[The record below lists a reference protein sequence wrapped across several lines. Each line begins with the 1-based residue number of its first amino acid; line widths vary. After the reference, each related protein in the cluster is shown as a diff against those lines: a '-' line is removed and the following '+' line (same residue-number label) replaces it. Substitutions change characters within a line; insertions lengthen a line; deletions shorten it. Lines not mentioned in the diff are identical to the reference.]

1 MAYCWPIRTQNLLN
15 PTLPRDSYVITEL
28 TYIHVFNMFTLKEK
42 QWRREVVSV
51 QVKEFFN
58 AQCFEKLS
66 RSCFCNFIS
75 ADLTIFGEYVQSET
89 FPLRQRTLT
98 FAIME
103 NEHIT
108 TCVLNAF
115 LSYTAVIL
123 NCLTIRALTKLSS
136 LPRPLKTLLLSLA
149 VSDLGVGLMV
159 QPSYIAT
166 LVMEMEQKTENNPA
180 YNITYKFYVFT
191 VNLFGYA
198 SLFGV
203 TFLSLDRFLAVYLH
217 LRYQELVTHK
227 RVVVVMVSKWV
238 FSAVLSFLRLWI
250 PTRVS
255 FIIFAII
262 SLSLL
267 LTTTPINYKIYV
279 SGRHHA
285 NQIQALQVQP
295 TANQS
300 DEAGTRNIAG
310 WRKFAFGTLL
320 VYLAFLVC
328 YLPNFCF
335 LIVYLISGPS
345 SSTTVLDLFSSTL
358 LFLNSTLNPLIYC
371 WKMRRIRL
379 TILTI
384 LRNIF
389 QRWQT
394 IIVDKKQSLKL

>member
-1 MAYCWPIRTQNLLN
+1 M
-15 PTLPRDSYVITEL
+15 
-28 TYIHVFNMFTLKEK
+28 
-42 QWRREVVSV
+42 
-51 QVKEFFN
+51 
-58 AQCFEKLS
+58 
-66 RSCFCNFIS
+66 
-75 ADLTIFGEYVQSET
+75 
-89 FPLRQRTLT
+89 
-98 FAIME
+98 ME
-103 NEHIT
+103 NEDITSSYIT

-115 LSYTAVIL
+115 LSYTAVML
-123 NCLTIRALTKLSS
+123 NCLTIYALTKLSS

-159 QPSYIAT
+159 QPSYIAS
-166 LVMEMEQKTENNPA
+166 LVMEMEHKTENNPA
-180 YNITYKFYVFT
+180 YKITYKFYVFT

-238 FSAVLSFLRLWI
+238 FSAVLSFLRLRI

-267 LTTTPINYKIYV
+267 LTTMPINYKIYV
-279 SGRHHA
+279 SVRHHV

-295 TANQS
+295 TANQNG
-300 DEAGTRNIAG
+300 EAGTSLAG
-310 WRKFAFGTLL
+310 WRKFAIGTLL

-335 LIVYLISGPS
+335 LIVYLIFGPS
-345 SSTTVLDLFSSTL
+345 SSITVFFGSVQFDSVIS
-358 LFLNSTLNPLIYC
+358 
-371 WKMRRIRL
+371 
-379 TILTI
+379 
-384 LRNIF
+384 
-389 QRWQT
+389 
-394 IIVDKKQSLKL
+394 

>member
-1 MAYCWPIRTQNLLN
+1 
-15 PTLPRDSYVITEL
+15 
-28 TYIHVFNMFTLKEK
+28 
-42 QWRREVVSV
+42 
-51 QVKEFFN
+51 
-58 AQCFEKLS
+58 
-66 RSCFCNFIS
+66 
-75 ADLTIFGEYVQSET
+75 
-89 FPLRQRTLT
+89 
-98 FAIME
+98 ME
-103 NEHIT
+103 NEDITSSYIT

-115 LSYTAVIL
+115 LSYTAVML

-136 LPRPLKTLLLSLA
+136 LPRPLKTLLLSVA

-159 QPSYIAT
+159 QPSYIAS

-191 VNLFGYA
+191 VNFFGYA

-217 LRYQELVTHK
+217 LRYQQLVTHK

-267 LTTTPINYKIYV
+267 LTTMPINYKIYV
-279 SGRHHA
+279 SVRHHV

-295 TANQS
+295 TANQNG
-300 DEAGTRNIAG
+300 EAGTSLNTAG

-345 SSTTVLDLFSSTL
+345 SSIPLFWICSVRL
-358 LFLNSTLNPLIYC
+358 CYFLI
-371 WKMRRIRL
+371 
-379 TILTI
+379 
-384 LRNIF
+384 
-389 QRWQT
+389 QR
-394 IIVDKKQSLKL
+394 

>member
-1 MAYCWPIRTQNLLN
+1 MNN
-15 PTLPRDSYVITEL
+15 PKPFL
-28 TYIHVFNMFTLKEK
+28 
-42 QWRREVVSV
+42 WGSV
-51 QVKEFFN
+51 
-58 AQCFEKLS
+58 
-66 RSCFCNFIS
+66 
-75 ADLTIFGEYVQSET
+75 Y
-89 FPLRQRTLT
+89 TLT
-98 FAIME
+98 FAMME
-103 NEHIT
+103 NEDITSSYIT

-115 LSYTAVIL
+115 LSYTAVML
-123 NCLTIRALTKLSS
+123 NCLTIYALTKLSS

-159 QPSYIAT
+159 QPSYIAS

-191 VNLFGYA
+191 VNLFGFA
-198 SLFGV
+198 SFFGV

-267 LTTTPINYKIYV
+267 LTTMPINYKIYV
-279 SGRHHA
+279 SVRHHV

-295 TANQS
+295 TANQNG
-300 DEAGTRNIAG
+300 EAGTSLNTAG
-310 WRKFAFGTLL
+310 WRKFAIGTLL

-328 YLPNFCF
+328 YLPNVCF

-389 QRWQT
+389 QRWQP
-394 IIVDKKQSLKL
+394 IIVDKK

>member
-1 MAYCWPIRTQNLLN
+1 M
-15 PTLPRDSYVITEL
+15 
-28 TYIHVFNMFTLKEK
+28 
-42 QWRREVVSV
+42 
-51 QVKEFFN
+51 
-58 AQCFEKLS
+58 
-66 RSCFCNFIS
+66 
-75 ADLTIFGEYVQSET
+75 
-89 FPLRQRTLT
+89 
-98 FAIME
+98 ME
-103 NEHIT
+103 NEDITSSYIT

-115 LSYTAVIL
+115 LSYTAVML

-136 LPRPLKTLLLSLA
+136 LPRPLKTLLLSVA

-159 QPSYIAT
+159 QPSYIAS

-180 YNITYKFYVFT
+180 YNITYKLYVFT
-191 VNLFGYA
+191 VNLFGFA
-198 SLFGV
+198 SFFGV

-267 LTTTPINYKIYV
+267 LTTMPINYKIYV
-279 SGRHHA
+279 SVRHHV

-295 TANQS
+295 TANQNG
-300 DEAGTRNIAG
+300 EAGTSLNTAG

-328 YLPNFCF
+328 YLPNVCF
-335 LIVYLISGPS
+335 LIVYLIFGPS
-345 SSTTVLDLFSSTL
+345 SSITVVLDLFSSTL

-389 QRWQT
+389 QR
-394 IIVDKKQSLKL
+394 

>member
-1 MAYCWPIRTQNLLN
+1 
-15 PTLPRDSYVITEL
+15 
-28 TYIHVFNMFTLKEK
+28 
-42 QWRREVVSV
+42 
-51 QVKEFFN
+51 
-58 AQCFEKLS
+58 
-66 RSCFCNFIS
+66 
-75 ADLTIFGEYVQSET
+75 
-89 FPLRQRTLT
+89 
-98 FAIME
+98 ME
-103 NEHIT
+103 NEDITSSYIT

-115 LSYTAVIL
+115 LSYTAVML
-123 NCLTIRALTKLSS
+123 NCLTIYALTKLSS

-159 QPSYIAT
+159 QPSYIAS
-166 LVMEMEQKTENNPA
+166 LVMEMEHKTENNPA
-180 YNITYKFYVFT
+180 YNITYKLYVFT
-191 VNLFGYA
+191 VNLFGFA
-198 SLFGV
+198 SFFGV

-267 LTTTPINYKIYV
+267 LTTMPINYKIYV
-279 SGRHHA
+279 SVRHHV

-295 TANQS
+295 TANQNG
-300 DEAGTRNIAG
+300 EAGTSLAG
-310 WRKFAFGTLL
+310 WRKFAIGTLL

-345 SSTTVLDLFSSTL
+345 SSITVVLDLFSSTL

-389 QRWQT
+389 QR
-394 IIVDKKQSLKL
+394 